1 MLKLQNT
8 KKNHTLRKYSMWIRK
23 GVINPK
29 DPRENG
35 TRGGTGPLN
44 NDAACS
50 KKKIK
55 PNFRA

>member
-1 MLKLQNT
+1 
-8 KKNHTLRKYSMWIRK
+8 MWIRK

-55 PNFRA
+55 LNFRA